1 MSNLLLFVSN
11 LQALIL
17 VGTFMHVADKK
28 FYLLFEIIM
37 KRPWIF
43 LFSQLIYLVHGN
55 VTGLLTLDSLSFNK
69 TIQHFQYSFVKF
81 DTKVPS
87 GDKHEIFLSL
97 TKDLIEQENILMAEV
112 RIPGKYKVMNPQNI
126 FAQNSGL
133 VSRIFTVMTLRVAY
147 PG

>member
-87 GDKHEIFLSL
+87 GDKHQIFLSL
-97 TKDLIEQENILMAEV
+97 TKDLIEQDNILMAEV
-112 RIPGKYKVMNPQNI
+112 RIPGKYTYGNESLQKV
-126 FAQNSGL
+126 
-133 VSRIFTVMTLRVAY
+133 TLS
-147 PG
+147 

>member
-55 VTGLLTLDSLSFNK
+55 VTGLITLDSLSFNK

-81 DTKVPS
+81 DAKVPS

>member
-37 KRPWIF
+37 KRPLIF
-43 LFSQLIYLVHGN
+43 LFLQSFHLIHGN
-55 VTGLLTLDSLSFNK
+55 VTGLITLDSLSFNK

-87 GDKHEIFLSL
+87 GDKHQIFLSL
-97 TKDLIEQENILMAEV
+97 TKDLIEQDNILMAEV
-112 RIPGKYKVMNPQNI
+112 RIPGKYTYGNESLQKV
-126 FAQNSGL
+126 
-133 VSRIFTVMTLRVAY
+133 TLS
-147 PG
+147 

>member
-1 MSNLLLFVSN
+1 
-11 LQALIL
+11 
-17 VGTFMHVADKK
+17 
-28 FYLLFEIIM
+28 M
-37 KRPWIF
+37 KRPLIF

-55 VTGLLTLDSLSFNK
+55 VTGLITLDSLSFNK

-112 RIPGKYKVMNPQNI
+112 RIPGKYTYGNESSQKV
-126 FAQNSGL
+126 
-133 VSRIFTVMTLRVAY
+133 TLS
-147 PG
+147 